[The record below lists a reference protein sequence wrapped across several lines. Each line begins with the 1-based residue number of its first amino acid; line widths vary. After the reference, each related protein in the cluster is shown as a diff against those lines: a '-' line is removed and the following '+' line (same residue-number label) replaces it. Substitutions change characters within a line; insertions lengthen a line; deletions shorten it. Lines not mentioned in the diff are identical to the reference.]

1 MINENDWF
9 EKQYEKEKIKK
20 DFKDNIHLSTDYI
33 DWLER
38 FTNVYNIF
46 ATDDFEE
53 NDSITE
59 EDHKNV
65 FLLEALFEEINDYS
79 DENYIT
85 PELADSGMSYSIEHN
100 GIGYDIGVNY
110 GQGTFFYC
118 KRQEKP
124 RKNSLE
130 YKQLMSTVKLPSTV
144 QAEFE
149 LEELKQY
156 LEKLIEADVP
166 VEAIRRATDTVIQK
180 VKK

>member
-1 MINENDWF
+1 
-9 EKQYEKEKIKK
+9 
-20 DFKDNIHLSTDYI
+20 
-33 DWLER
+33 
-38 FTNVYNIF
+38 
-46 ATDDFEE
+46 
-53 NDSITE
+53 
-59 EDHKNV
+59 
-65 FLLEALFEEINDYS
+65 
-79 DENYIT
+79 
-85 PELADSGMSYSIEHN
+85 MSYSIEHN

-180 VKK
+180 VKKRDY